1 MDNNNNN
8 NSQNISEN
16 TQIYLLKE
24 KIKSLLSEETLSIGL
39 ILYILKDLTNQ
50 LQSAYDQFVYTE
62 LQQLQNSSS
71 TQKQNQQTE
80 EQVIYDS
87 SKTITSIEPL
97 QD

>member
-1 MDNNNNN
+1 MNNNN
-8 NSQNISEN
+8 QNISEN

-71 TQKQNQQTE
+71 TQKQDQQTE

>member
-1 MDNNNNN
+1 MNNNN
-8 NSQNISEN
+8 QNISEN

-39 ILYILKDLTNQ
+39 ILYIFKDLTNQ

-71 TQKQNQQTE
+71 TQKQDQQTE

>member
-1 MDNNNNN
+1 MNNNN
-8 NSQNISEN
+8 QNISEN

-62 LQQLQNSSS
+62 LQQLQNTSS

-80 EQVIYDS
+80 EQVIYDP